1 MSLVLDHPAAPHSGA
16 QDLLTAAGHCLAQA
30 GAATRPVD
38 RYAAAHL
45 AALRGAAAVLAVRA
59 QPVTGRRRKPA
70 SAWELL
76 VTVAPDLG
84 EWAAFFASG
93 AQKRAA
99 AQAGLTRSV
108 TAREADD
115 LLRDAATFVALVA
128 AMLDVPCPKAACL

>member
-1 MSLVLDHPAAPHSGA
+1 MSLVIEHPAAPRSGA
-16 QDLLTAAGHCLAQA
+16 PELLDAAGHCLAQA
-30 GAATRPVD
+30 RAAARPVD

-76 VTVAPDLG
+76 VNVAPDLG
-84 EWAAFFASG
+84 EWAAFFAAG

-99 AQAGLTRSV
+99 AQAGLTRAV

-128 AMLDVPCPKAACL
+128 AMLDVPCPQAACQ